1 MRTALKLTI
10 KAAYLIVQE
19 QSMVGVVMEILLLMF
34 VNLFVGTQ
42 KLLILKF
49 VTMELMMAKDVV

>member
-1 MRTALKLTI
+1 VRTALKLTI

>member
-1 MRTALKLTI
+1 VRTALKLTI

-19 QSMVGVVMEILLLMF
+19 QSMVGVVMEILLLMI

>member
-1 MRTALKLTI
+1 VRTAIKLTI

>member
-1 MRTALKLTI
+1 MRTAIKLTI

>member
-1 MRTALKLTI
+1 MTI
-10 KAAYLIVQE
+10 KVVYLIVQV
-19 QSMVGVVMEILLLMF
+19 QSMVGVVMEILLLMI

-49 VTMELMMAKDVV
+49 VTMDQMMETDAI

>member
-1 MRTALKLTI
+1 VRTALKLTI
-10 KAAYLIVQE
+10 KAAYLIVQK

>member
-10 KAAYLIVQE
+10 KAAYLIVQK